1 MKRQPPK
8 SPYYKYDFSVCT
20 PSGQFDPLFI
30 ENVLDISDALVE
42 IFRICGI
49 PTCKARI
56 ARSIVVKAFQFYD
69 VKRHRFCVK
78 PEEDGSIHRK
88 DIVDEF
94 QCRCWMSRL
103 QGLLA
108 YALLKRV
115 MKAFFLQ
122 TPDHSIRSAIIEAL
136 VIKERRYAW
145 EHAARKS
152 IRVFEHYRHAFF
164 KACPNYKERI
174 FQTYRELYER
184 LYKRADPII
193 VEDYHPRGCRKRI
206 IIGTQSPPKYQ
217 EEKQKCVQ
225 KCQRTNEL
233 KEYLKTLPPKR
244 LPIAASCFKLP
255 LPCNLI
261 CPPKIAKKKYENVK
275 SYEQCE
281 YEEKMRRKRKEAKNV
296 DSNLPRCYQCDC
308 PKIICDCDIDPTT
321 GIVATDCSQGPF
333 QCQWVRMDKAE
344 RPDPFIRKPEFHEC
358 PVDCLIS
365 YSSSDSAVSDCCK
378 CPTDDEDKLIIS
390 SSDECEDI
398 VYASSDNEEKLEKL
412 MKKDLPKRNPVDS
425 KGTCN
430 TTILRRISKL
440 PEMQPKSKSKPKVI
454 KNYRKLCNCGRK
466 NKSKKSKN

>member
-8 SPYYKYDFSVCT
+8 SPYYKYDFSACT

-49 PTCKARI
+49 PSCKAKI

-78 PEEDGSIHRK
+78 PEEDGSLHRG
-88 DIVDEF
+88 DIVHEF
-94 QCRCWMSRL
+94 QCRCRMSRL

-122 TPDHSIRSAIIEAL
+122 TPDHSIRSAITEAL

-164 KACPNYKERI
+164 KSCPDYEERI

-193 VEDYHPRGCRKRI
+193 VEDYHPRGCRTRI
-206 IIGTQSPPKYQ
+206 IIGTQSPPKYE
-217 EEKQKCVQ
+217 EEKQKCVE
-225 KCQRTNEL
+225 KCQRTNDL
-233 KEYLKTLPPKR
+233 REYLKTLPAKT
-244 LPIAASCFKLP
+244 LPIAARCFTLP

-261 CPPKIAKKKYENVK
+261 CPPKIAKKT
-275 SYEQCE
+275 YEQCE
-281 YEEKMRRKRKEAKNV
+281 NEEKGRRKKKEAKNV
-296 DSNLPRCYQCDC
+296 DLNLPRCYQCDC
-308 PKIICDCDIDPTT
+308 PKIICDCDIDPNT

-333 QCQWVRMDKAE
+333 QCQWIRMDKAE

-365 YSSSDSAVSDCCK
+365 YSSSDSLVSDCCK
-378 CPTDDEDKLIIS
+378 CPTDDEDKLVIS

-440 PEMQPKSKSKPKVI
+440 PEMKPKPKSRPRPRPKDTRKGAK
-454 KNYRKLCNCGRK
+454 KNN
-466 NKSKKSKN
+466 SKKSKN